1 MKSRSYQVL
10 TMAARFRNLTL
21 FSPLDSLRLAW
32 RVPRCAA
39 AVIRDCLAG
48 AETAP
53 YPRRIGV
60 FLTDRCNFA
69 CPMCAVADARN
80 QGLQHGRDLPFD
92 IVERVYRESGAHGPV
107 IDLLGGE
114 PLLYR
119 QIGDVFRLSAKHP
132 VVTALTTNG
141 LLLRDH
147 ADSIVENRVPVVQV
161 SLDGWDEESQ
171 RLRGGV
177 RQSFERIAE
186 GVAAL
191 DRARGRRAFPI
202 IRILTAT
209 TRHNYAHLDRIQRT
223 VHALGVKNWGVA
235 NYFFVTAAA
244 MRAHRTFTLM
254 HGLTGA
260 VAADAIE
267 GDSYLAPGQ
276 VQELKAS
283 LARVRRQNRSLGMR
297 IAYSWEIDLDRY
309 YSARQPSRACRCE
322 LPYNRLD
329 VHTNGSIAVC
339 VSGKTVGHAGRESLA
354 EVWCGARLRQ
364 YREMYE
370 ASRPMPMCFRCC
382 GLSNSVRFDG

>member
-1 MKSRSYQVL
+1 
-10 TMAARFRNLTL
+10 
-21 FSPLDSLRLAW
+21 
-32 RVPRCAA
+32 
-39 AVIRDCLAG
+39 
-48 AETAP
+48 
-53 YPRRIGV
+53 
-60 FLTDRCNFA
+60 
-69 CPMCAVADARN
+69 MCAVVDARKH
-80 QGLQHGRDLPFD
+80 GLQHGGDLAFD
-92 IVERVYRESGAHGPV
+92 IVERVYSESGLHGPV

-119 QIGDVFRLSAKHP
+119 QIGAVFRLAAKHR

-147 ADSIVENRVPVVQV
+147 AESIVKNRVPVVQV

-177 RQSFERIAE
+177 KQSFQRIAE
-186 GVAAL
+186 GIAAL
-191 DRARGRRAFPI
+191 HRARGHRAFPI

-209 TRHNYAHLDRIQRT
+209 TRHNHAHLDRIQRA

-235 NYFFVTAAA
+235 NYFFVTESA
-244 MRAHRTFTLM
+244 MRAHRAFALA

-267 GDSYLAPGQ
+267 GDSYLTPGQ
-276 VQELKAS
+276 VQDLKAS
-283 LARVRRQNRSLGMR
+283 LARVRRQNRSFGMR
-297 IAYSWEIDLDRY
+297 IVYSWEMDLDRY
-309 YSARQPSRACRCE
+309 YSARPPSRACQCE

-329 VHTNGSIAVC
+329 VHTNGNIAVC

-354 EVWCGARLRQ
+354 EVWRGVKLRQ

-382 GLSNSVRFDG
+382 GLSNTVRFDG